1 MAEHYQK
8 SLLVTLSSFWE
19 IKCMKNYQAIARN
32 EITALKNL
40 IEKLESKNPKWII
53 RPEYLER

>member
-1 MAEHYQK
+1 MKAIVIHPTKDETGY
-8 SLLVTLSSFWE
+8 VATVVG
-19 IKCMKNYQAIARN
+19 MKNYQAIAGN